1 KHVTIK
7 ANGAL
12 QNNIAFYNSNSSE
25 IPKIFNSSIYVS
37 GGINAIG
44 IQNEGADIVIRDSD
58 ILAESATTT
67 TVGIIHAGSTA
78 AKSEADNIRISA
90 ETNAVQVNDGTIW
103 FSGSKIS
110 GGINQTNPGTAV
122 CMSVYEVS
130 NNDISAY
137 QLNCQR

>member
-12 QNNIAFYNSNSSE
+12 QNNIAFYSSNSSE
-25 IPKIFNSSIYVS
+25 IPKMFNTSIYVS

-67 TVGIIHAGSTA
+67 VGIIHAGSTA
-78 AKSEADNIRISA
+78 AKTEADNIRISA

-110 GGINQTNPGTAV
+110 GGINQTNPGTAS

-130 NNDISAY
+130 DIDISAY